1 MKKYVLAFATLGV
14 LASMPSSYAK
24 DNIPPASEE
33 EKPEVKPVSNYYIF
47 DKDHTQILFFVDH
60 LGFSKS
66 QGEFHEYDGY
76 FVFDQEKPKNS
87 KVEVTI
93 KTSSIDMD
101 SDKWNEHMK
110 SSDFLNV
117 EAFPDMTFKSTNI
130 KITGKKTADIIG
142 DLTIL
147 GVTKPVTLKTIY
159 NKSDKHPF
167 SGKYVS
173 GFSAKA
179 KIKRSD
185 FGMVYGL
192 PAVGDEINIM
202 IEVEGIRVDE
212 ENIDDK
218 QETDLLGEA
227 TGKSAK

>member
-1 MKKYVLAFATLGV
+1 MKKYMLAFAALGF
-14 LASMPSSYAK
+14 LTSIPSLYAK
-24 DNIPPASEE
+24 DNIPPASKE
-33 EKPEVKPVSNYYIF
+33 EKPEVKPVSNHYIF

-66 QGEFHEYDGY
+66 QGEFHGYDGY
-76 FVFDQEKPKNS
+76 FIFDQENPKNS

-110 SSDFLNV
+110 SPDFFNV
-117 EAFPDMTFKSTNI
+117 EVFPDMTFKSTDI
-130 KITGKKTADIIG
+130 KITGKKTADITG
-142 DLTIL
+142 DLTLL
-147 GVTKPVTLKTIY
+147 GVTKPVILKTTY

-185 FGMVYGL
+185 FGMAYGL
-192 PAVGDEINIM
+192 PAVGDEAEIM
-202 IEVEGIRVDE
+202 IEVEGIRVDQGSPDMVKAVE
-212 ENIDDK
+212 PASE
-218 QETDLLGEA
+218 
-227 TGKSAK
+227 